1 MEISDLKDEL
11 PEKSLQK
18 ALKCKKTGKYI
29 KALYFA
35 FMTSA
40 DSFWGL
46 HIFLWGL
53 VYTLNFFA
61 LWCVPLKLSKLFCN
75 RFDQDFWNLTEFQLV
90 SGVGQVNDAKFDLS
104 VPSE

>member
-18 ALKCKKTGKYI
+18 ALKCKKTGKCI

-40 DSFWGL
+40 DSF
-46 HIFLWGL
+46 
-53 VYTLNFFA
+53 
-61 LWCVPLKLSKLFCN
+61 
-75 RFDQDFWNLTEFQLV
+75 
-90 SGVGQVNDAKFDLS
+90 
-104 VPSE
+104 